1 MRMRCR
7 NGIRMAAALLA
18 LSLGAGAGAQELAVE
33 SREVADFKAVFA
45 TVESVRT
52 TPARARIAGT
62 VDGLTI
68 REGDRVEVGQELA
81 VVADPK
87 LPLQLSALDAQIESL
102 RAQQKFAEIDLS
114 RVQRLRPSG
123 AVPQARVDEA
133 QTALDVVKANLAAT
147 TAERAVVAQ
156 QLAEGAVLAPASG
169 RVLQVEA
176 VNGTVVLPGESIA
189 VVATES
195 YVLRMRV
202 PERHAR
208 FIRIGDTV
216 LVGARGLE
224 TAPERV
230 VEGRVRLV
238 YPELDR
244 GRVVADIDVAGLG
257 DFFVGERTRV
267 FVSTGDRPA
276 IVVPPVYVY
285 RRSGVAYVRVKDLG
299 EIVVQP
305 GLPIGD
311 GIEILSGIGAGDV
324 LQMPEPA
331 P

>member
-1 MRMRCR
+1 
-7 NGIRMAAALLA
+7 MAAALMA

-147 TAERAVVAQ
+147 TAERAVVGQ

-169 RVLQVEA
+169 RILQVEA